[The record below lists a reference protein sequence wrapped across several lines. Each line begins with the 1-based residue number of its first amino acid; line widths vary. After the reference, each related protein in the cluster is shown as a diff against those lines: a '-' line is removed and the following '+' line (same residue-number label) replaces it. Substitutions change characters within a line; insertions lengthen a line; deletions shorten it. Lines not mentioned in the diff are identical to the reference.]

1 MMEVVAATEK
11 VIEII
16 DVSTHKVEKRLER
29 LGTCLLLM
37 VIPLLLIIVV
47 QLGA

>member
-16 DVSTHKVEKRLER
+16 DVSTNKVEKRLER

>member
-16 DVSTHKVEKRLER
+16 EVYTRKAEKRLER
-29 LGTCLLLM
+29 LGTCLPLM